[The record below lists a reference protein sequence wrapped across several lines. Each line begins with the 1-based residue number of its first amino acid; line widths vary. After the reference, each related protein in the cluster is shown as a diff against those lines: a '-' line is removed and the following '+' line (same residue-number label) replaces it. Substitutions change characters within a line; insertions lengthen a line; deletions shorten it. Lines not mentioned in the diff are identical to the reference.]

1 MHILGVH
8 QAHNAT
14 AALLK
19 DGKIIAAASEER
31 FTRKKNQFGVPFQAI
46 KFCLDFAQIKPEEVD
61 LIVLAGS
68 TWPNYVASLETAG
81 ARRSKLYPIFLTLRN
96 IHQKIHMF
104 LLYLEYR
111 IPFFKGLD
119 ILFNRT
125 LYWLISKVF
134 YPKIF
139 DLLID
144 KFGFAKERF
153 LVADHHLTH
162 ALAALYGSPYP
173 KEGKDA
179 LVFTCDGGGDGL
191 SSTVSLFR
199 KGRLKR
205 LIATS
210 DQNSLGAFFA
220 GLTQFMGM
228 KPLEDEYKLMGLA
241 PYASPEGEEKAFK
254 IMNHYIKFLPQSL
267 TFKNRYT
274 PDVLWHV
281 FRKELTYLRFDWLAG
296 AGQKMV
302 EELLVAWVKAAI
314 KKYKIRTIVCGGGVF
329 MNVKANLKISQ
340 LPEVKEMFVFPSGG
354 DESTAL
360 GACYYGFLLQQK
372 GKSRKIIPEPITDL
386 YLGPAFSE
394 KEIKQ
399 ALDKNKIN
407 QKYDIDYHQNIE
419 EVVISLLTRGET
431 VARFAGRM
439 EWGARALG
447 NRSILADPTKDGVIE
462 EINKMI
468 KKRDFWMPFAPTIL
482 KEEESKYLDNPKKI
496 EAPYMAFAFPSL
508 AQAHHDLRAAIHPY
522 DKTLRPQVLG
532 KDANPSYY
540 RLLKNFQEKTGR
552 GGFLNT
558 SFNIHGDPIV
568 CSPQDAL
575 EAFENSELKFLA
587 LGCYLVSK
595 KRGGK

>member
-1 MHILGVH
+1 MYILGIH

-14 AALLK
+14 ASLLK

-31 FTRKKNQFGVPFQAI
+31 FTRRKNQFGLPFQAI
-46 KFCLDFAQIKPEEVD
+46 KFCLDFAQIKPEEVNS
-61 LIVLAGS
+61 IVLAGS

-81 ARRSKLYPIFLTLRN
+81 SNRSKTYFILLIMRN

-104 LLYLEYR
+104 LLYLEYK

-119 ILFNRT
+119 ILFNRSI
-125 LYWLISKVF
+125 YWLMSKVF

-139 DLLID
+139 DLLT
-144 KFGFAKERF
+144 KNFGFAKEKF
-153 LVADHHLTH
+153 LVMDHHLAH
-162 ALAALYGSPYP
+162 AIGALYGSPYP
-173 KEGKDA
+173 KEGKDV

-191 SSTVSLFR
+191 SSTISLFR
-199 KGRLKR
+199 HGSLKK
-205 LIATS
+205 LVSTS

-241 PYASPEGEEKAFK
+241 PYASPEGEKKAFK
-254 IMNHYIKFLPQSL
+254 IMSPYIKFLPQSL

-274 PDVLWHV
+274 PDVLWYV

-296 AGQKMV
+296 AGQKMI

-314 KKYKIRTIVCGGGVF
+314 KRYKIRTIVCGGGVF

-360 GACYYGFLLQQK
+360 GACYWGFLQQK
-372 GKSRKIIPEPITDL
+372 GKSQKIIPEPITDL
-386 YLGPAFSE
+386 YLGPDFSE

-399 ALDKNKIN
+399 ALNKNKIN
-407 QKYDIDYHQNIE
+407 QKYDVVYHQNIE
-419 EVVISLLTRGET
+419 DVVADLLARGEI

-447 NRSILADPTKDGVIE
+447 NRSILADPTKEGVIE

-482 KEEESKYLDNPKKI
+482 KEEESKYLYNPKKI
-496 EAPYMAFAFPSL
+496 KAPYMAFAFPSL
-508 AQAHHDLRAAIHPY
+508 ARAHHDLRAAIHPY
-522 DKTLRPQVLG
+522 DKTLRPQILE
-532 KDANPSYY
+532 KDVNPLYY
-540 RLLKNFQEKTGR
+540 RLLKIFQEKTGR
-552 GGFLNT
+552 GGLLNT

-575 EAFENSELKFLA
+575 AAFEKSGLKYLA
-587 LGCYLVSK
+587 LENYLVK
-595 KRGGK
+595 KG